1 MKGFQLT
8 EIGYI
13 PEDWTVGRL
22 DDFFEVQQGK
32 QVSKAN
38 RIGSNQKPFLRTS
51 NILWGKITLDKLDYL
66 HFTADEE
73 KKYKLSQNDLLV
85 CEGGD
90 IGRTGIWKNE
100 LDGCYYQNHLHR
112 LRAKTSEIDPEF
124 VLYWLQFSFVYA
136 KLYFGRGNITTIPN
150 LSKSRL
156 SELLIPV
163 PTLIEQRNIA
173 FVMKTLQIA
182 VDLQDKLIQSTKEL
196 KRILMQLLL
205 TQGTPGENQKH
216 IETGVLPKS
225 WQIKHLI
232 DAVEFIDYGVSQAI
246 PKTSSKKGVKIVST
260 ADINRDGELLYDQ
273 IRTIEVPE
281 RTVEKL
287 MLKDG
292 DLLFNWRNSA
302 ELIGKSTVFH
312 EQSEPHIFASFI
324 LRINCGEIKSHNYFL
339 KYLMNHYREEG
350 VFIKLSRRAVNQANF
365 NRNEISV
372 LPIPVPPYQ
381 EQIEIAKLIGTVERK
396 INHHKN
402 KKQAL
407 NDLFKTLL
415 NDLMTGKHKVNEIG
429 FQDISKEYDLVKQS
443 LDLAA
448 EI

>member
-22 DDFFEVQQGK
+22 DDYFTVQQGK

-51 NILWGKITLDKLDYL
+51 NILWGKITLDELDYL

-100 LDGCYYQNHLHR
+100 VVGCYYQNHLHR
-112 LRAKTSEIDPEF
+112 LRAKTSKIEPEF
-124 VLYWLQFSFVYA
+124 MLYWLQFSFVYA

-163 PTLIEQRNIA
+163 PTLIEQRKIA
-173 FVMKTLQIA
+173 FVMKTLQTA
-182 VDLQDKLIQSTKEL
+182 VDLQDELIKSAKEL

-205 TQGTPGENQKH
+205 TQGTQGESQKQTE
-216 IETGVLPKS
+216 IGVLPTS
-225 WQIKHLI
+225 WKIKHLI
-232 DAVEFIDYGVSQAI
+232 DSVEFIDYGVSQAI
-246 PKTSSKKGVKIVST
+246 PKTSPKNGVKIVST

-281 RTVEKL
+281 RTIEKL
-287 MLKDG
+287 TLKDG

-302 ELIGKSTVFH
+302 ELIGKTTVFH

-324 LRINCGEIKSHNYFL
+324 LRINCGELKSHNYFL
-339 KYLMNHYREEG
+339 KHLMNHYREKG
-350 VFIKLSRRAVNQANF
+350 VFVKLSRRAVNQANY

-372 LPIPVPPYQ
+372 LQIPVPTIQ
-381 EQIEIAKLIGTVERK
+381 EQVEIAKIIGIVEDK
-396 INHHKN
+396 INHHKT
-402 KKQAL
+402 KKQII

-415 NDLMTGKHKVNEIG
+415 NDLMTGKRRVNDVDFQNINLKYEIVEPP
-429 FQDISKEYDLVKQS
+429 IS
-443 LDLAA
+443 LAA
-448 EI
+448 EV